1 MSEQTTDPVESSN
14 GNDNDSE
21 EVNGATTTEKTM
33 ETVVEKQQQQQLQQQ
48 QQFLQQSPP
57 AAKLFKTAMSRAVQG
72 TGSKLTLAM
81 KGTTTKVRA
90 AVANRGTSTNN
101 KSVASYGK
109 VLQKFGKKER
119 LDPELTPQNRR
130 DDTVVPVREGDGLH
144 STKNKYDD
152 ENMMATTTKSNHN
165 EQPPPLNL
173 DPPNDTQQT
182 DPNVMV
188 TLGPVLEFVT
198 ADTTLFFIFTLGAAL
213 YPTYEYWDILFSC
226 TDSHDNSTTCAIA
239 AVAPAVILTK
249 VGVPWMVAAFALGLA
264 IGQYL
269 DDYYRWFLPKVKL
282 QSNTT
287 QPDAGIR
294 DDDVDSRLYY
304 DAYGSNV
311 VSDNDNDGVVGELV
325 KLPQQQQKDTSAL
338 KNHSLFTSLL
348 GTNRSS
354 RIKFQHGTSKLIPHP
369 IKTWTALNNKPSTTV
384 ATTATATTTVP
395 HRSFRLPWQRNMHP
409 TEDGYLMQHLLKHE
423 SFRRIRKSAIVLTA
437 TRNVATTT
445 STADGEDTS
454 NDVFVLPVEESK
466 DQHLGSFDLSVNVP
480 DSLDG
485 FVIEPILKLRGMDVF
500 LTDDPEMEASTHP
513 WLVQQGLRSIPTFTV
528 NVLTQ
533 WGNILIYFEMPAW
546 VRSFNHVEEE
556 SDPDDVK
563 ALKVCLF

>member
-1 MSEQTTDPVESSN
+1 MAQHLHNNNTVLTMSEHIATTVPIDRSN
-14 GNDNDSE
+14 NNDSE
-21 EVNGATTTEKTM
+21 EVNGVTTTENTM
-33 ETVVEKQQQQQLQQQ
+33 EAVLVEEQQQQLQPQQ
-48 QQFLQQSPP
+48 QLLQPSPP
-57 AAKLFKTAMSRAVQG
+57 PAKLFQTAMSRAVQG

-90 AVANRGTSTNN
+90 AVANRGTTTNN
-101 KSVASYGK
+101 KAVASYGK
-109 VLQKFGKKER
+109 LLQKFGKKER

-130 DDTVVPVREGDGLH
+130 DDTAVPVGESDGLH
-144 STKNKYDD
+144 CTKNKYDN
-152 ENMMATTTKSNHN
+152 ENRMATTTKSNHN
-165 EQPPPLNL
+165 EPPRPRHLV
-173 DPPNDTQQT
+173 PPNDQQPT

-198 ADTTLFFIFTLGAAL
+198 ADTTLFFIFTWGAAL

-226 TDSHDNSTTCAIA
+226 TDSNDNSTTCGTS
-239 AVAPAVILTK
+239 AVAPALVLTK

-269 DDYYRWFLPKVKL
+269 DDYRWFLPKEKL
-282 QSNTT
+282 HSYTT
-287 QPDAGIR
+287 QTEAGIR
-294 DDDVDSRLYY
+294 DDGV
-304 DAYGSNV
+304 GGV
-311 VSDNDNDGVVGELV
+311 GVVGELV
-325 KLPQQQQKDTSAL
+325 KLPQQQQNDTSAL

-348 GTNRSS
+348 GTHRSS

-384 ATTATATTTVP
+384 ATTARATATATAP

-423 SFRRIRKSAIVLTA
+423 SFRRIRQSATVLTA
-437 TRNVATTT
+437 TRTVTTTT